1 MKLETSRLG
10 QSDLEITR
18 VGIGTAPFGST
29 PNWRI
34 YWGPQDES
42 EAIRTI
48 EVALD
53 LGVNWIDTAPFY
65 GWGQAEQ
72 IVGKALLG
80 KRYKMSKVVRG
91 KISQQPA
98 SVAKSKSA
106 CAI

>member
-34 YWGPQDES
+34 YWGHQDES

-53 LGVNWIDTAPFY
+53 LSVN
-65 GWGQAEQ
+65 
-72 IVGKALLG
+72 
-80 KRYKMSKVVRG
+80 
-91 KISQQPA
+91 
-98 SVAKSKSA
+98 
-106 CAI
+106 